1 MKKRKSWFTRLLA
14 VILVILIGVTGLVGW
29 HISDALKPVSATS
42 EEGMFTI
49 DASSTLDSVCDKLAE
64 EGFVLDGDVA
74 YYYAKYK
81 HLTNLVAGTFLLD
94 KSWSLDQIFTTLN
107 DASASS
113 ANLSN
118 VTIIEGDW
126 AKDIAARFA
135 EVTNVKADDLLALWN
150 DENWIRSQ
158 MSTYPFLTEDIFNS
172 DIRIKLEGFLAPQTY
187 KVPAD
192 ISAEEITKMLLDQ
205 SLVVYNKYA
214 ADMKNS
220 SLSVHEIYT
229 LASIVQYESSGNA
242 EVSKNIASV
251 FYNRL
256 NSDMA
261 LQSSVTV
268 CYALDFDRQ
277 SGNWQACEYNPDFDS
292 PYNTYAHIGL
302 PPGPINNPSG
312 EALDAVLHP
321 NDTDYYYFM
330 ADIKTKQV
338 YFAETLAEHEQNI
351 ADHPNT

>member
-1 MKKRKSWFTRLLA
+1 
-14 VILVILIGVTGLVGW
+14 
-29 HISDALKPVSATS
+29 
-42 EEGMFTI
+42 
-49 DASSTLDSVCDKLAE
+49 
-64 EGFVLDGDVA
+64 
-74 YYYAKYK
+74 
-81 HLTNLVAGTFLLD
+81 
-94 KSWSLDQIFTTLN
+94 
-107 DASASS
+107 
-113 ANLSN
+113 
-118 VTIIEGDW
+118 
-126 AKDIAARFA
+126 
-135 EVTNVKADDLLALWN
+135 
-150 DENWIRSQ
+150 

-277 SGNWQACEYNPDFDS
+277 SGNWQAC
-292 PYNTYAHIGL
+292 
-302 PPGPINNPSG
+302 
-312 EALDAVLHP
+312 
-321 NDTDYYYFM
+321 
-330 ADIKTKQV
+330 
-338 YFAETLAEHEQNI
+338 
-351 ADHPNT
+351 